1 MVENRSAFDFLLEKM
16 TLNRISVSLLIIS
29 SLMFVWTLSQP
40 NDGSKSLIEE
50 EKGMNNITRDQKRTE
65 LNCQTFWG

>member
-1 MVENRSAFDFLLEKM
+1 
-16 TLNRISVSLLIIS
+16 
-29 SLMFVWTLSQP
+29 MFVWTLSQP

-65 LNCQTFWG
+65 LNENSRLSTLIYLI